1 MKKTLPAVSVVIV
14 NYNGKRWL
22 TDCLRSLRQLDYPQD
37 RMQIIM
43 VDNGSTDDSIEHAGK
58 ILPEIHIL
66 RNDRNNYCRAN
77 NLGIKA
83 AKGKYIAFLNNDTRV
98 DKNWLK
104 ELVTIIDSDEKIGGV
119 GSKVLFMD
127 GKLNSTGHMELP
139 DFYWTDRGFAEEEKG
154 QYDLLEEVGS
164 VTNAASL
171 YRKACLTDAGSFD
184 EDFNMYLEDVDLGI
198 RIRQKGWK
206 IVYCPKS
213 VVYHQVHG
221 TATLG
226 EVHLGVEK
234 NRLLLLAKHFP
245 EKLGDALLGRGYF
258 SMAQGRSEGPGLIDI
273 MPEIILKLRKNHGAS
288 MTEKVLPSLLVSLKK
303 ETNLKVHTLIQS
315 LNYEKSRVEEKDK
328 ELKERSRELELRAEE
343 LGRAALL
350 EKELRA
356 GQTALENM
364 LKSREEECQRLR
376 GEIDEKSLELKK
388 QSQDLEIQSGRFAQ
402 HEILEKNLRA
412 KLEEKSQELQ
422 KQLRE
427 VEAQSD
433 RLAQYKLSEK
443 DLRAKLEEKNQELQ
457 KQIRQLETQ
466 SERLA
471 QYEVLERNLLA
482 LRASQEDV
490 DKIQREEMERIKV
503 QHGNAEKE
511 FCAQQAIWEEEAE
524 SLKADLAQIAKNRDV
539 LKKQIQELEIRSE
552 QAAQREA
559 SEKKLREELEAKSGE
574 FQKQILELCARL
586 EKENKELKKQS
597 DDFYASRSFK
607 CFIGPAWRA
616 LNYLKR
622 LKLALFSSGK
632 KSFEAENAKAQ
643 VLFIKPQRVSVGETK
658 RKINDFKKKNP
669 LIKICALANL
679 MQEDYD
685 RMSSDRELLVDEKL
699 FFSPGIKK
707 FDLPEQIKVLSE
719 LRSKKLR
726 EAIVLVGVWP
736 YWGYKLAVILA
747 FLTGAKKVKIQRV
760 RGQAGAKDANTPK
773 RSSGIKALVD
783 VLSFPFRV
791 LMTGIVV
798 LWFLVFIVGGIQWR
812 KFFYRY
818 RKTGH

>member
-1 MKKTLPAVSVVIV
+1 MRGSGSLENKMKKTLPAVSVVIV

-37 RMQIIM
+37 RMQVIM
-43 VDNGSTDDSIEHAGK
+43 VDNGSADDSIEHAGK

-104 ELVTIIDSDEKIGGV
+104 ELVAIIDSDEKIGGV

-171 YRKACLTDAGSFD
+171 YRKACLEDIGSFD

-245 EKLGDALLGRGYF
+245 EKLSDALLGRGYF

-328 ELKERSRELELRAEE
+328 ELREQRI
-343 LGRAALL
+343 
-350 EKELRA
+350 
-356 GQTALENM
+356 ALENTIETHG
-364 LKSREEECQRLR
+364 EESQRF
-376 GEIDEKSLELKK
+376 KK
-388 QSQDLEIQSGRFAQ
+388 E
-402 HEILEKNLRA
+402 
-412 KLEEKSQELQ
+412 LEEKSQELQ
-422 KQLRE
+422 KQLHE

-443 DLRAKLEEKNQELQ
+443 DLRAELEEKNQELQKQLHEVEAQSDRLAQYKLSEKDLRAELEEKNQELQ
-457 KQIRQLETQ
+457 KQIRQIEIQ

-471 QYEVLERNLLA
+471 QHEISERNLLA
-482 LRASQEDV
+482 LRASQEGV
-490 DKIQREEMERIKV
+490 DKIQREEMERIKA
-503 QHGNAEKE
+503 QLGNAEKE

-524 SLKADLAQIAKNRDV
+524 SLKADLAQIAKNREV

-559 SEKKLREELEAKSGE
+559 SEKKLREELEAKSRE

-586 EKENKELKKQS
+586 ERENKELKKQS

-632 KSFEAENAKAQ
+632 ESFEVEDAKEQA
-643 VLFIKPQRVSVGETK
+643 LFIKPQRVSADETK

-679 MQEDYD
+679 MREDYE

-707 FDLPEQIKVLSE
+707 FDLPEQIKVLFE
-719 LRSKKLR
+719 LRRKKLR

-747 FLTGAKKVKIQRV
+747 FLTGAKKIKIQRV
-760 RGQAGAKDANTPK
+760 RGQAGAKDANITK
-773 RSSGIKALVD
+773 RSSGVKALVD

-812 KFFYRY
+812 KFFYRF
-818 RKTGH
+818 RKTGR